1 MMTKSYPRLGNVFF
15 QRDALTVARELLG
28 KTIVRRFDDNTEE
41 RFTITETEAYL
52 GQEDLACHASKGRT
66 PRTEI
71 MYREGGKIY
80 VYLIYGMYWMLNF
93 VTGSANHPQAVLIR
107 GVGSIIGSGR
117 VGRRLALDKS
127 FYGEEL
133 FASKRLWVEDTPMA
147 ENYTTA
153 PRVGVDYAGEW
164 KDKPWRFISRPLNPP
179 TKIG

>member
-1 MMTKSYPRLGNVFF
+1 MSIPRVETSFF
-15 QRDALTVARELLG
+15 RQDAITVARELLG

-41 RFTITETEAYL
+41 RFIITETEAYL
-52 GQEDLACHASKGRT
+52 GGEDLACHASKGRT

-71 MYREGGKIY
+71 MFHEGGKIY

-93 VTGSANHPQAVLIR
+93 VTGTADHPQAVLIR
-107 GVGSIIGSGR
+107 GIGSLIGSGR

-127 FYGEEL
+127 FYAEEL
-133 FASKRLWVEDTPMA
+133 IGSTRLWVEDTPTA

-164 KDKPWRFISRPLNPP
+164 KDKPWRFISLPHPST
-179 TKIG
+179 TKRG

>member
-1 MMTKSYPRLGNVFF
+1 MSFSRIEPSFF
-15 QRDALTVARELLG
+15 QRDAVTVARELLG

-52 GQEDLACHASKGRT
+52 GGEDLACHASKGRT

-71 MYREGGKIY
+71 MFHEGGKIY

-93 VTGSANHPQAVLIR
+93 VTGHVDHPQAVLIR
-107 GVGSIIGSGR
+107 GIDSIIGSGR
-117 VGRRLALDKS
+117 VGRKLALDKS

-133 FASKRLWVEDTPMA
+133 TESTRLWVEDTLTT

-153 PRVGVDYAGEW
+153 PRVGVDYAREW
-164 KDKPWRFISRPLNPP
+164 KDKPWRFISLSHPAT
-179 TKIG
+179 TKRG